1 MSKLTQPMNRRE
13 LLWIAIPGLSLIL
26 GGCSDQRRR
35 GHKRRTLTRKIPE
48 DTVRHD
54 MLKKLRK
61 GYEGAQKKKIK
72 EEYGSTLGA
81 ATKRVRKGKKLR
93 VRVD

>member
-1 MSKLTQPMNRRE
+1 
-13 LLWIAIPGLSLIL
+13 
-26 GGCSDQRRR
+26 
-35 GHKRRTLTRKIPE
+35 
-48 DTVRHD
+48 

-81 ATKRVRKGKKLR
+81 ASKRVRKGKRILR
-93 VRVD
+93 RVD